1 MQTYLRHPVHGTKIA
16 TLEMEVEH
24 DKEHGW
30 YEYDPEA
37 FIEPEISA
45 NTLIV
50 KRRGRPPLNA
60 GA

>member
-30 YEYDPEA
+30 TEYDPEA
-37 FIEPEISA
+37 FIAPEVSA
-45 NTLIV
+45 TTIEV

>member
-1 MQTYLRHPVHGTKIA
+1 MQVYLRHPVHGTKIA
-16 TLEMEVEH
+16 TLELEVEH

-30 YEYDPEA
+30 CEYDPEA
-37 FIEPEISA
+37 FIEPEVSA
-45 NTLIV
+45 NRLEV

>member
-16 TLEMEVEH
+16 SIDMEVEY

-30 YEYDPEA
+30 EEYDPEA
-37 FIEPEISA
+37 FIEPEVSA
-45 NTLIV
+45 NVLEA

-60 GA
+60 RA

>member
-16 TLEMEVEH
+16 NLDMEVEH
-24 DKEHGW
+24 DKKLGW
-30 YEYDPEA
+30 VEYDPEA
-37 FIEPEISA
+37 FIEPEVSA
-45 NTLIV
+45 NSLEV

>member
-1 MQTYLRHPVHGTKIA
+1 MQVYLRHPVHGTKIA
-16 TLEMEVEH
+16 TLELEVEH

-37 FIEPEISA
+37 FIEPEVSA
-45 NTLIV
+45 NRLEV